1 MGIRKWVES
10 MIVRC
15 SLLRTGPYLYLFE
28 VLFLERLE
36 PVLEVKHIKQ
46 GAETLPAGAETQH
59 ETCFEQCETCFKR
72 RETCFRRHETCF
84 VYAEPNSGVSPIFRT
99 PSELGLEHSTGDN
112 LSYLYM

>member
-1 MGIRKWVES
+1 MKSR
-10 MIVRC
+10 IVRC
-15 SLLRTGPYLYLFE
+15 SLLRTGLYLYLFE

-46 GAETLPAGAETQH
+46 GAETLPAGAETQ
-59 ETCFEQCETCFKR
+59 
-72 RETCFRRHETCF
+72 RETCFVC
-84 VYAEPNSGVSPIFRT
+84 AEPNSGVSPIFRT